1 MGSAK
6 NQANVTVFYS
16 TDRLMLRAS
25 YNRRGQVVNGLMN
38 GLNVYEA
45 PYSQV
50 DLNAAYNFTPA
61 LSLTASILN
70 ATEEESR
77 SYLGNDTKARFYAN
91 SYAGR
96 VAYMGLNY
104 KF

>member
-25 YNRRGQVVNGLMN
+25 YNRRGLVVNGLMN

-50 DLNAAYNFTPA
+50 DLNASYNFTPQ
-61 LSLTASILN
+61 LSLTASVLN

-77 SYLGNDTKARFYAN
+77 SYLGNDTKSRFYSN
-91 SYAGR
+91 NYAGR